1 MLTFYLLK
9 VRRKIYIWN
18 VITEDLLIVGEKWK
32 FFPKE
37 RDRWHS
43 PPLRDDRNDKQ
54 VKNSDTYNQIKGQK

>member
-37 RDRWHS
+37 RDR
-43 PPLRDDRNDKQ
+43 
-54 VKNSDTYNQIKGQK
+54 